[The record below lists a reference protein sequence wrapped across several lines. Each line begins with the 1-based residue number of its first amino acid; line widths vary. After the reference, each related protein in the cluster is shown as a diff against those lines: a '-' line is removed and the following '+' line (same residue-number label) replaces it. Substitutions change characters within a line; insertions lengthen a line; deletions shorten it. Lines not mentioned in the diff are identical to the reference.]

1 MMTRDVMVG
10 LVCEMYEVADKISKA
25 ERALD
30 DYENGSSFM
39 SDQAAELL
47 RKQVVAMK
55 AYHDIV
61 AARIS
66 HQTKE
71 AAYGTEF

>member
-66 HQTKE
+66 HQTRE
-71 AAYGTEF
+71 AAHGTEF

>member
-25 ERALD
+25 EKALD
-30 DYENGSSFM
+30 DYENGSPFM
-39 SDQAAELL
+39 SCQAAELL

-66 HQTKE
+66 HQTRE
-71 AAYGTEF
+71 ATYGTEF

>member
-10 LVCEMYEVADKISKA
+10 LVCEMYEVADKISKK
-25 ERALD
+25 ERGLD
-30 DYENGSSFM
+30 DYENGSLFM

-47 RKQVVAMK
+47 KKQVVAMK

-66 HQTKE
+66 HQMRE
-71 AAYGTEF
+71 ATYGTEF

>member
-1 MMTRDVMVG
+1 MMTRDVMVR

-66 HQTKE
+66 HQTRE
-71 AAYGTEF
+71 ATHGAEF

>member
-1 MMTRDVMVG
+1 MMTCDTMIR
-10 LVCEMYEVADKISKA
+10 LVQEMYEVADKISKA

-30 DYENGSSFM
+30 DYENGGSSM
-39 SDQAAELL
+39 SGQAVELL

-55 AYHDIV
+55 AYYDIV

-66 HQTKE
+66 HQARE
-71 AAYGTEF
+71 ATYGTEF

>member
-1 MMTRDVMVG
+1 MMTCDTMVR
-10 LVCEMYEVADKISKA
+10 LVHEMYEVANKINEA
-25 ERALD
+25 EKALD
-30 DYENGSSFM
+30 NYENGGLPMSSH
-39 SDQAAELL
+39 ATGLL

-66 HQTKE
+66 HQTEK
-71 AAYGTEF
+71 ATYGAEF